1 MSVAIARSVP
11 EVRAAVEELRR
22 DGGRVALVP
31 TMGALHEGHR
41 TLVRH
46 ARTVADAVV
55 VSIFVNPLQFGP
67 AEDLD
72 RYPRTPEEDLAALA
86 AESVDLLFAPSV
98 ADMYPDGTTVGT
110 RVVAGPAAGRL
121 EG

>member
-1 MSVAIARSVP
+1 MSVAIARSIP
-11 EVRAAVEELRR
+11 DARAAVRRLRSEGR
-22 DGGRVALVP
+22 RVALVP

-46 ARTVADAVV
+46 ARSIADAVV

-72 RYPRTPEEDLAALA
+72 RYPRTPEEDLAALEAEGA
-86 AESVDLLFAPSV
+86 ALLFAPSV
-98 ADMYPDGTTVGT
+98 ADMYPDGPTGT
-110 RVVAGPAAGRL
+110 RVTAGPAAS
-121 EG
+121 